1 MTTDQ
6 QSAPQT
12 APRAG
17 TSTGTWILR
26 AVFILFAIY
35 ILTEI
40 ALNPGKRQWDF
51 RSYYFAG
58 TIAAQDGNP
67 YDGQILN
74 QVSSGTVVL
83 PFVYPPIT
91 LPVFELFARF
101 DFHVAY
107 EIWYVLKLILTL
119 LLLYLWRKHL
129 FGDISMDVFAW
140 FMLLAFG
147 ATLYIDLVT
156 GNVTMIEQVL
166 IWGGLIALLR
176 ERTWLFALL
185 IVVAALF
192 KVTPLLFLAVLPLLS
207 TRNGWRYVGVSVAAI
222 IVVVGVGYALNPD
235 AWNAFFGA
243 VLAADEPGQLGNPST
258 LAFARDMIA
267 SIGDKAGVRI
277 PQALSYVL
285 YLGVVGV
292 VVAYTMRS
300 IQTLRQS
307 QRSNWNL
314 VAIYMFCLGYALV
327 MPRFKTYSFIL
338 VLPPALYLLTRVRDV
353 KSFGLLFAVY
363 ALAAATPFPI
373 SPYLQYFW
381 RYYPLFLVFLVWI
394 LLLRLV
400 DRDAKSATSAS
411 APAT

>member
-1 MTTDQ
+1 M
-6 QSAPQT
+6 
-12 APRAG
+12 
-17 TSTGTWILR
+17 
-26 AVFILFAIY
+26 
-35 ILTEI
+35 
-40 ALNPGKRQWDF
+40 
-51 RSYYFAG
+51 
-58 TIAAQDGNP
+58 
-67 YDGQILN
+67 
-74 QVSSGTVVL
+74 
-83 PFVYPPIT
+83 
-91 LPVFELFARF
+91 
-101 DFHVAY
+101 
-107 EIWYVLKLILTL
+107 
-119 LLLYLWRKHL
+119 
-129 FGDISMDVFAW
+129 
-140 FMLLAFG
+140 
-147 ATLYIDLVT
+147 
-156 GNVTMIEQVL
+156 
-166 IWGGLIALLR
+166 
-176 ERTWLFALL
+176 L